1 MASDSLAFSLFI
13 NNEEIIMLN
22 RYPLWKNLLIIL
34 VLAICT
40 LLALPNLYG
49 EDPSVQIS
57 PTRTTQV
64 DDQLINNLEGLLKEQ
79 NVPYKRIERLDD
91 QVLVRF
97 NDTETQ
103 LKAKDLIARDLG
115 NGYMTALNL
124 APDMPQWLEDLG
136 IRPMYLGLDLR
147 GGVHFLLEIDM
158 QSLITQLTESYADE
172 IKAALSEHKTPYQ
185 SVTVNGETIEVRFKT
200 DAEAANAR
208 NSITINKPN
217 LMQLNW
223 SINGNQLIAKL
234 SSSEITER
242 KNNVVAQNIVTL
254 RNRVNELGVAEPV
267 IQRQGAERIVV
278 QLPGVQDTAQAKE
291 ILGTTATLEF
301 HIVYENSAME
311 APQVAQGLKKAPL
324 GTKLYH
330 WRDSDQPI
338 LLKRQV
344 MLTGESIVNAVAQID
359 PENRRPLVAITLDSQ
374 GADKFSVATKA
385 NVGKP
390 MATVFIEH
398 KTETVMENGKEV
410 KRNIVTEEVANAA
423 TIQQQLFKNFVITG
437 LDSLDEANKL
447 AITLRSGALAAPI
460 QIIEERTIG
469 PSAGKDN
476 IQKGMNAALYGLI
489 AVMAFMLIRYSA
501 FGLIAN
507 IALFANLVLIIAC
520 LSLLQAT
527 LTLPGIAGIVLSLG
541 MSVDANVLI
550 NERIRELLRK
560 GVSPQNAINDG
571 FNRAF
576 ATIMDANLTSLF
588 AAVVLFLIGSGAIK
602 GFAVTLTIGII
613 TSVFTAVF
621 MNRAIVNA
629 IWGGRRLKSIP
640 IGGKELLHI
649 FSGDTTYDF
658 MKYAKAWVIF
668 CVFVIV
674 AAIGSVGVFGFKYGL
689 DFTGGT
695 EVEAVY
701 QNSIETDD
709 VRSAIEHAGLKDAE
723 VQHFGSSRNV
733 LITLPIIE
741 GLNEASIS
749 TNVLNALET
758 LDPNVEIKRVDFIGS
773 KVGDELVTG
782 GVLASAIAI
791 LMILAYIWMRFE
803 WKLAVSTILS
813 TLHDAAFILAVFAIL
828 GMYGHLQFDLTSLAA
843 ILAVIGYSVNDTVV
857 VLDRIRENF
866 RASRTGT
873 PKEIIDQAINQT
885 LSRTI
890 MTSVTTLLACLS
902 LYLFGGEAI
911 HTFSFIM
918 LIGIL
923 VGTYSSIF
931 IASSCALLLGL
942 KREDLL
948 PPKKEKED
956 QPEQESMT
964 YF

>member
-1 MASDSLAFSLFI
+1 
-13 NNEEIIMLN
+13 MLN

-34 VLAICT
+34 VLAIST

-57 PTRTTQV
+57 ATRTTKV
-64 DDQLINNLEGLLKEQ
+64 DDQLVNNIETLLAKQ
-79 NVPYKRIERLDD
+79 DISYKRIEKVDD
-91 QVLVRF
+91 QILVRF

-103 LKAKDLIARDLG
+103 LKAKDLIASNIG

-124 APDMPQWLEDLG
+124 APDMPEWLASLG
-136 IRPMYLGLDLR
+136 FRPMYLGLDLR

-158 QSLITQLTESYADE
+158 KSLITQLTESYADE
-172 IKAALSEHKTPYQ
+172 IKTSLGNQKIAYKSITTHDSSIDIVFNSDT
-185 SVTVNGETIEVRFKT
+185 
-200 DAEAANAR
+200 EAANAR
-208 NSITINKPN
+208 NAVTINKQN

-223 SINGNQLIAKL
+223 SVDGNKLVAKL
-234 SSSEITER
+234 SDAELTER
-242 KNNVVAQNIVTL
+242 KRNVVAQNIVTL
-254 RNRVNELGVAEPV
+254 RNRVNELGVAEPI
-267 IQRQGAERIVV
+267 IQQQGADRIVV

-301 HIVYENSAME
+301 HIVYENSALE
-311 APQVAQGLKKAPL
+311 APQVANGTKNAPL
-324 GTKLYH
+324 GTKLYR
-330 WRDSDQPI
+330 WRDTGAPI

-385 NVGKP
+385 NVQKP

-398 KTETVMENGKEV
+398 KTETIIKDGQEV
-410 KRNIVTEEVANAA
+410 KRNYVVEEVANAA

-437 LDSLDEANKL
+437 LDSLEEANKL

-476 IQKGMNAALYGLI
+476 IDKGMTAGFYGLA
-489 AVMAFMLIRYSA
+489 AVMIFMLIRYSM

-507 IALFANLVLIIAC
+507 VALVANLILIIAC

-550 NERIRELLRK
+550 NERIREVLRK

-571 FNRAF
+571 FGKAF
-576 ATIMDANLTSLF
+576 ATILDANLTSLF

-602 GFAVTLTIGII
+602 GFAVTLSIGII
-613 TSVFTAVF
+613 TSMFTAVL

-629 IWGGRRLKSIP
+629 IWGGRRIKSLP
-640 IGGKELLHI
+640 VGGKELLPI
-649 FSGDTTYDF
+649 FSGETTYDF
-658 MKYAKAWVIF
+658 MKYAKAWLAVCI
-668 CVFVIV
+668 FVII

-701 QNSIETDD
+701 KNSIETDD
-709 VRSAIEHAGLKDAE
+709 IRDALLKSGLENAE
-723 VQHFGSSRNV
+723 VQHFGSSRDV

-741 GLNEASIS
+741 GMNESSIS
-749 TNVLNALET
+749 TTVLNALET
-758 LDPNVEIKRVDFIGS
+758 IDQDVTIKRVDFIGS
-773 KVGDELVTG
+773 KVGDELVTSG
-782 GVLASAIAI
+782 ILASVIAI
-791 LMILAYIWMRFE
+791 LMILAYIWIRFE
-803 WKLAVSTILS
+803 WKLATSTILS
-813 TLHDAAFILAVFAIL
+813 TVHDAAFVLAVFAIL
-828 GMYGHLQFDLTSLAA
+828 GHYGQLQFDLTSLAA
-843 ILAVIGYSVNDTVV
+843 VLAVIGYSVNDTVV

-866 RASRTGT
+866 RAARNGT

-890 MTSVTTLLACLS
+890 MTSVTTLLAVLA

-911 HTFSFIM
+911 HSFSFIM

-931 IASSCALLLGL
+931 IASASALILGI

-948 PPKKEKED
+948 PPKKEKAEEI
-956 QPEQESMT
+956 QEESMT

>member
-1 MASDSLAFSLFI
+1 
-13 NNEEIIMLN
+13 MLN
-22 RYPLWKNLLIIL
+22 RYPLWKNLLIVL
-34 VLAICT
+34 VLAICA

-57 PTRTTQV
+57 PTRTTKV
-64 DDQLINNLEGLLKEQ
+64 DDKLVTKLEKLLTEKNL
-79 NVPYKRIERLDD
+79 PYKRIELIEN
-91 QVLVRF
+91 QILVRF
-97 NDTETQ
+97 TDPETQ
-103 LKAKDLIARDLG
+103 LKAKDLIAGDLG
-115 NGYMTALNL
+115 NDYLTALNL
-124 APDMPQWLEDLG
+124 APDMPDWLENMG
-136 IRPMYLGLDLR
+136 FRPMYLGLDLR

-158 QSLITQLTESYADE
+158 ASLITQLTESYADE
-172 IKAALSEHKTPYQ
+172 IKASLGERKIEYKSA
-185 SVTVNGETIEVRFKT
+185 VVNKDLIEILFDSNV
-200 DAEAANAR
+200 EATNAR
-208 NSITINKPN
+208 NNITVNKPN
-217 LMQLNW
+217 LVQLNW
-223 SINGNQLIAKL
+223 TIDGNKLVAKL
-234 SSSEITER
+234 SDSEVNER
-242 KNNVVAQNIVTL
+242 KRNVVAQNIVTL

-267 IQRQGAERIVV
+267 IQQQGADRIVV

-301 HIVYENSAME
+301 HIVYENTALE
-311 APQVAQGLKKAPL
+311 AQQVENKTKNAPL

-330 WRDSDQPI
+330 WRDTGVPI

-374 GADKFSVATKA
+374 GAEKFAIATKA
-385 NVGKP
+385 NIQKP

-398 KTETVMENGKEV
+398 KTETVMVNGEEV
-410 KRNIVTEEVANAA
+410 KRRIVTEEVANSA

-437 LDSLDEANKL
+437 LDSLEEANKL

-476 IQKGMNAALYGLI
+476 INKGFNAALYGLG
-489 AVMAFMLIRYSA
+489 AVMVFMLIRYSA

-507 IALFANLVLIIAC
+507 VALFANLVLVIAC

-550 NERIRELLRK
+550 NERIREVLRK
-560 GVSPQNAINDG
+560 GMSPQNAINDG
-571 FNRAF
+571 FSKAF

-588 AAVVLFLIGSGAIK
+588 AAIVLFLIGSGAIK
-602 GFAVTLTIGII
+602 GFAVTLSIGII

-629 IWGGRRLKSIP
+629 IWGGRRITSLP
-640 IGGKELLHI
+640 IGGKELFHF
-649 FSGDTTYDF
+649 FSGDTTYNF
-658 MKYAKAWVIF
+658 MKLAKAWIVV
-668 CVFVIV
+668 CVLVVV
-674 AAIGSVGVFGFKYGL
+674 AAAGSVGVFGFKFGL

-701 QNSIETDD
+701 KNSVETDD
-709 VRSAIEHAGLKDAE
+709 VRDAIQAAGLNDAG
-723 VQHFGSSRNV
+723 VQHFGSSRDV
-733 LITLPIIE
+733 LITLPTVE
-741 GLNEASIS
+741 GMNEASIS
-749 TNVLNALET
+749 TMVLNT
-758 LDPNVEIKRVDFIGS
+758 LKTIDPDVTIKRIDFIGS
-773 KVGDELVTG
+773 KVGDELVNSG
-782 GVLASAIAI
+782 ILASVIAI
-791 LMILAYIWMRFE
+791 LMILAYIWVRFE

-813 TLHDAAFILAVFAIL
+813 TVHDAAFVLAVFAIMGKY
-828 GMYGHLQFDLTSLAA
+828 GMLQFDLTSLAA

-866 RASRTGT
+866 RASRAGT
-873 PKEIIDQAINQT
+873 PIEVINSALNQT

-890 MTSVTTLLACLS
+890 MTSFSTLLAVLA
-902 LYLFGGEAI
+902 LYLYGGEAI
-911 HTFSFIM
+911 HSFSFIM
-918 LIGIL
+918 LIGIV

-931 IASSCALLLGL
+931 IASASALLLGL

-956 QPEQESMT
+956 EVQEESMS

>member
-1 MASDSLAFSLFI
+1 
-13 NNEEIIMLN
+13 MLN

-34 VLAICT
+34 VLAIST

-57 PTRTTQV
+57 ATRTTKV
-64 DDQLINNLEGLLKEQ
+64 DDKLVSNLEALLAKKEI
-79 NVPYKRIERLDD
+79 PYKRIEKTDD
-91 QVLVRF
+91 QILVRF

-103 LKAKDLIARDLG
+103 LKAKDLIASDLG

-124 APDMPQWLEDLG
+124 APDMPEWLESFG
-136 IRPMYLGLDLR
+136 FRPMYLGLDLR

-158 QSLITQLTESYADE
+158 KTLITQLTESYADE
-172 IKAALSEHKTPYQ
+172 IKTSLGDQKLTYK
-185 SVTVNGETIEVRFKT
+185 SVTVHDSSIDIVFNT
-200 DAEAANAR
+200 DVEAANAR
-208 NSITINKPN
+208 NAVTINKQN

-223 SINGNQLIAKL
+223 SVDGNKLIAKL
-234 SSSEITER
+234 SDAELTER
-242 KNNVVAQNIVTL
+242 KRNVVAQNIVTL
-254 RNRVNELGVAEPV
+254 RNRVNELGVAEPI
-267 IQRQGAERIVV
+267 IQQQGADRIVV
-278 QLPGVQDTAQAKE
+278 QLPGVQDTTQAKE

-301 HIVYENSAME
+301 HIVYENSALE
-311 APQVAQGLKKAPL
+311 APQVANGSKNAPL

-330 WRDSDQPI
+330 WRDTGVPI

-344 MLTGESIVNAVAQID
+344 MLTGESIVNATAQID
-359 PENRRPLVAITLDSQ
+359 PENRRPLVSITLDSQ
-374 GADKFSVATKA
+374 GADKFSVVTKA

-398 KTETVMENGKEV
+398 KVETKMVNGEEV
-410 KRNIVTEEVANAA
+410 KRNYVVEEVANAA

-437 LDSLDEANKL
+437 LDSLEEANKL

-476 IQKGMNAALYGLI
+476 IDKGMTAGFYGLA
-489 AVMAFMLIRYSA
+489 AVMVFMLIRYSM

-507 IALFANLVLIIAC
+507 VALVANLILIIAC

-550 NERIRELLRK
+550 NERIREVLRK

-571 FNRAF
+571 FGKAF

-602 GFAVTLTIGII
+602 GFAVTLSIGII
-613 TSVFTAVF
+613 TSMFTAVL

-629 IWGGRRLKSIP
+629 IWGGRRIKSLP
-640 IGGKELLHI
+640 VGGKELFHI
-649 FSGDTTYDF
+649 FSGETTYDF
-658 MKYAKAWVIF
+658 MKYAKAWLVF
-668 CVFVIV
+668 CILVIV
-674 AAIGSVGVFGFKYGL
+674 VAIGSVGIFGFKYGL

-701 QNSIETDD
+701 KNSIETDD
-709 VRSAIEHAGLKDAE
+709 IRNALLQVGLENAE
-723 VQHFGSSRNV
+723 VQHFGSSRDV

-741 GLNEASIS
+741 GMNESSIS
-749 TNVLNALET
+749 TSVLGALEIVDQDVT
-758 LDPNVEIKRVDFIGS
+758 IKRIDFIGS
-773 KVGDELVTG
+773 KVGDELVTSG
-782 GVLASAIAI
+782 IMASVIAI
-791 LMILAYIWMRFE
+791 LMILAYIWIRFE
-803 WKLAVSTILS
+803 WKLATSTILS
-813 TLHDAAFILAVFAIL
+813 TVHDAAFVLAVFAIL
-828 GMYGHLQFDLTSLAA
+828 GHYGQLQFDLTSLAA
-843 ILAVIGYSVNDTVV
+843 VLAVIGYSVNDTVV

-866 RASRTGT
+866 RAARSGT

-890 MTSVTTLLACLS
+890 MTSVTTLLAVLA

-911 HTFSFIM
+911 HSFSFIM
-918 LIGIL
+918 LIGII

-931 IASSCALLLGL
+931 IASASALILGI

-948 PPKKEKED
+948 PPKKEKAEEI
-956 QPEQESMT
+956 QEESMT

>member
-1 MASDSLAFSLFI
+1 
-13 NNEEIIMLN
+13 MLN

-34 VLAICT
+34 VLAVST

-57 PTRTTQV
+57 ATRTTKV
-64 DDQLINNLEGLLKEQ
+64 DEKLIKNIETILAEEKI
-79 NVPYKRIERLDD
+79 PHKRIEEADG

-103 LKAKDLIARDLG
+103 LKAKDLIANKLG
-115 NGYMTALNL
+115 AGYLTALNL

-136 IRPMYLGLDLR
+136 VSPMYLGLDLR

-158 QSLITQLTESYADE
+158 NSLITQLTESYADE
-172 IKAALSEHKTPYQ
+172 IKSSLAEQHASYKSI
-185 SVTVNGETIEVRFKT
+185 SVKDSQVQITFDT

-208 NSITINKPN
+208 NAVTINKPN
-217 LMQLNW
+217 LLQLNW
-223 SINGNQLIAKL
+223 SLNGNTLTAKL
-234 SSSEITER
+234 SDAEIAER
-242 KNNVVAQNIVTL
+242 KRNVVNQNIVTL
-254 RNRVNELGVAEPV
+254 RNRVNELGVAEPI
-267 IQRQGAERIVV
+267 IQQQGADRIVV
-278 QLPGVQDTAQAKE
+278 QLPGVQDTTQAKE

-301 HIVYENSAME
+301 HIVHETSNFD
-311 APQVAQGLKKAPL
+311 APQVKNGSKPAPL

-330 WRDSDQPI
+330 WRDTGEPI

-359 PENRRPLVAITLDSQ
+359 PENRRPLVSITLDSQ
-374 GADKFSVATKA
+374 GADKFAVVTKA

-398 KTETVMENGKEV
+398 KVETAMENGKEV
-410 KRNIVTEEVANAA
+410 KRNIVVEEVANAA

-437 LDSLDEANKL
+437 LGSLEEANRL

-469 PSAGKDN
+469 PSAGQDN
-476 IQKGMNAALYGLI
+476 INKGMTAGLYGLA
-489 AVMAFMLIRYSA
+489 AVMIFLLIRYSV

-507 IALFANLVLIIAC
+507 VALFANLILIIAC

-550 NERIRELLRK
+550 NERIREVLRK

-571 FNRAF
+571 FGKAF

-588 AAVVLFLIGSGAIK
+588 AAIVLFLIGAGAIK

-613 TSVFTAVF
+613 TSIFTAVF

-629 IWGGRRLKSIP
+629 IWGGRRIKSLP
-640 IGGKELLHI
+640 IGGKELLPI
-649 FSGDTTYDF
+649 FSGETTYDF
-658 MKYAKAWVIF
+658 MKYAKAWLAVCIL
-668 CVFVIV
+668 VIV
-674 AAIGSVGVFGFKYGL
+674 GAIGSVSYFGFKYGL

-695 EVEAVY
+695 EVEVSY
-701 QNSIETDD
+701 KHSIETDD
-709 VRSAIEHAGLKDAE
+709 IRNSLQEVGLSDAE
-723 VQHFGSSRNV
+723 VQHFGSSSDV

-741 GLNEASIS
+741 GMNESSIS
-749 TNVLNALET
+749 TKVLEALELVDQDVT
-758 LDPNVEIKRVDFIGS
+758 IKRVDFIGS
-773 KVGDELVTG
+773 KVGDELVNSG
-782 GVLASAIAI
+782 ILASVIAI
-791 LMILAYIWMRFE
+791 LMILAYIWIRFE
-803 WKLAVSTILS
+803 WKLATSTILS
-813 TLHDAAFILAVFAIL
+813 TLHDAAFVLGVFAIL
-828 GMYGHLQFDLTSLAA
+828 GYFGHLQFDLTSLAA
-843 ILAVIGYSVNDTVV
+843 VLAVIGYSVNDTVV

-866 RASRTGT
+866 RAARSGT
-873 PKEIIDQAINQT
+873 PKEIINQAINQT

-890 MTSVTTLLACLS
+890 MTSLTTLLAVLA
-902 LYLFGGEAI
+902 LYLFGGEVI
-911 HTFSFIM
+911 HSFSFIM
-918 LIGIL
+918 LIGII

-931 IASSCALLLGL
+931 IASASALILGI

-948 PPKKEKED
+948 PPKKEKADEV
-956 QPEQESMT
+956 QEESMT